1 MSLKYLSYQELDL
14 KIKSLA
20 AREKQLLHEI
30 LLTIQEIDARKMY
43 LDFGYSN
50 LFSYLTTGVGYSEG
64 AAQRRIDAAR
74 LLSEI
79 PEIGAKIQTGEI
91 QLNQISLLQKTVRLV
106 MKTQKQKVNTTQKKE
121 ILQQLTHLN
130 HNQSQQK
137 ISEFFDLPIL
147 TEVKRQTQ
155 ADASVRLEMTLS
167 KELFQK
173 IEHAQQ
179 LLSHQIPTGDLVQ
192 YLEYVTD
199 QVIKHYTSTKV
210 EKSKTSPNLSLPGHH
225 SININNPASAANINN
240 CNSSKIDMANITTI
254 GTNRVGTN
262 RTGSNNVCNTRIAA
276 TANQVFPPSNP
287 PYEREEIT
295 KTNTLNLF
303 KDESKNV
310 TTGASVSTAIVAVST
325 SQRASVKSNAVPTT
339 LLATKP
345 EARPLASQISAVDR
359 RRLLAQQKCCQ
370 FVDPRTGKKCQS
382 RWFLQVDHRQP
393 RWAEGSNQFENLQIL
408 CSAHNRYK
416 YRQEAS
422 TKFISK

>member
-1 MSLKYLSYQELDL
+1 MMLKYLSYQELDQ

-30 LLTIQEIDARKMY
+30 LLTIQEMDARKMY
-43 LDFGYSN
+43 LDLGFSN

-74 LLSEI
+74 LLREI

-91 QLNQISLLQKTVRLV
+91 QLNQISLLQKTVRQV

-121 ILQQLTHLN
+121 ILQQLSCLN
-130 HNQSQQK
+130 HSQSQQK

-155 ADASVRLEMTLS
+155 ADASVRLEVTLS

-173 IEHAQQ
+173 IEQAQQ
-179 LLSHQIPTGDLVQ
+179 LLSHQIPSGDLVQ

-210 EKSKTSPNLSLPGHH
+210 GKSNMILDSSLSKPDVS
-225 SININNPASAANINN
+225 SIDTAAGA
-240 CNSSKIDMANITTI
+240 IDSTT
-254 GTNRVGTN
+254 
-262 RTGSNNVCNTRIAA
+262 
-276 TANQVFPPSNP
+276 
-287 PYEREEIT
+287 
-295 KTNTLNLF
+295 
-303 KDESKNV
+303 
-310 TTGASVSTAIVAVST
+310 SVSTATVAVLT
-325 SQRASVKSNAVPTT
+325 AVQTMAAQTASRKI
-339 LLATKP
+339 KP
-345 EARPLASQISAVDR
+345 SDR
-359 RRLLAQQKCCQ
+359 KRILSEQNCCQ
-370 FVDPRTGKKCQS
+370 YVDPRTGKKCQS

-408 CSAHNRYK
+408 CSAHNRHK
-416 YRQEAS
+416 YRNEAS
-422 TKFISK
+422 IQCVSR

>member
-1 MSLKYLSYQELDL
+1 
-14 KIKSLA
+14 
-20 AREKQLLHEI
+20 
-30 LLTIQEIDARKMY
+30 
-43 LDFGYSN
+43 
-50 LFSYLTTGVGYSEG
+50 VG
-64 AAQRRIDAAR
+64 
-74 LLSEI
+74 
-79 PEIGAKIQTGEI
+79 
-91 QLNQISLLQKTVRLV
+91 
-106 MKTQKQKVNTTQKKE
+106 
-121 ILQQLTHLN
+121 
-130 HNQSQQK
+130 
-137 ISEFFDLPIL
+137 
-147 TEVKRQTQ
+147 
-155 ADASVRLEMTLS
+155 
-167 KELFQK
+167 
-173 IEHAQQ
+173 
-179 LLSHQIPTGDLVQ
+179 
-192 YLEYVTD
+192 
-199 QVIKHYTSTKV
+199 
-210 EKSKTSPNLSLPGHH
+210 KSKMSPNLSLPGHH
-225 SININNPASAANINN
+225 SININNPASATNISN
-240 CNSSKIDMANITTI
+240 CNRSKVDIANITTI
-254 GTNRVGTN
+254 DTN
-262 RTGSNNVCNTRIAA
+262 RTGSNNVCNTRMVA

-325 SQRASVKSNAVPTT
+325 SQRASVKLNTVPTT

-393 RWAEGSNQFENLQIL
+393 RWAEGSNQIENLQIL